1 VIQTLR
7 QVWSNPWF
15 RLVVYVLLLVVL
27 FQALSRVQS
36 AITTLVL
43 AFVFSYLTSPIVR
56 WFEQRRLPRFI
67 GVIAVYVGLGLFLAL
82 ASVLLADMVSQ
93 LSAFVA
99 NLPVILTPFFN
110 WVGGLPEQIGRV
122 QLPPALEQ
130 ALEQASLSLQS
141 LLQGFT
147 QTLLNALRAL
157 LSQGGNVIGFFASV
171 LGGVFQLLTALT
183 ISIYLLYDLPKIGE
197 TLLKAIPLPYQP
209 LALEI
214 AGKLDR
220 AVGGY
225 VRGQILVA
233 LCVGTVVGVGLWI
246 VGIPLAASL
255 GFLAFIF
262 NFIPFVGV
270 IISSIPA
277 ILLALTQ
284 NPPLIKVLL
293 TVLVLWIANQ
303 LEGNL
308 FGPQIVGRAVN
319 IHPVTAISAILIFA
333 GLFGIPGALLAVPTV
348 AFVKVMFT
356 DYYLNSRF
364 YREG

>member
-1 VIQTLR
+1 MIQTLR
-7 QVWSNPWF
+7 QVWSSPWL
-15 RLVVYVLLLVVL
+15 RLVVYVLLLIAL
-27 FQALSRVQS
+27 FQVLGQIQS
-36 AITTLVL
+36 AITTLVM

-56 WFEQRRLPRFI
+56 WFERRRLPRFI
-67 GVIAVYVGLGLFLAL
+67 GVIAVYVGLGLLLAL
-82 ASVLLADMVSQ
+82 ASVLLADMVAQ
-93 LSAFVA
+93 LSAFAA
-99 NLPVILTPFFN
+99 NLPAILTPFFN
-110 WVGGLPEQIGRV
+110 WVGGLPEQIGRI

-130 ALEQASLSLQS
+130 ALQQASLSLQT
-141 LLQGFT
+141 LLEGFT

-157 LSQGGNVIGFFASV
+157 LSQGGNVIGFIASV
-171 LGGVFQLLTALT
+171 LGGVFQLFTALT
-183 ISIYLLYDLPKIGE
+183 ISIYLLYDLPKIGQ
-197 TLLKAIPLPYQP
+197 TMLQAVPLPYQP

-225 VRGQILVA
+225 VRGQVLVA

-270 IISSIPA
+270 IISSVPA

-284 NPPLIKVLL
+284 NPPLLKALL
-293 TVLVLWIANQ
+293 TVFVLWIANQ

-308 FGPQIVGRAVN
+308 FGPQIVGKAVN
-319 IHPVTAISAILIFA
+319 IHPVTAIAAILIFA

-348 AFVKVMFT
+348 AFIKILFT

>member
-1 VIQTLR
+1 MIQTLR

-99 NLPVILTPFFN
+99 NLPAILTPFFN

>member
-1 VIQTLR
+1 MIQTLR

-93 LSAFVA
+93 LSAFAA
-99 NLPVILTPFFN
+99 NLPAILTPFFN

-171 LGGVFQLLTALT
+171 LGGVFQLFTALT

>member
-1 VIQTLR
+1 MIQTLR

-171 LGGVFQLLTALT
+171 LGGVFQLFTALT

>member
-1 VIQTLR
+1 MIQTFR
-7 QVWSNPWF
+7 QVWSNPWL
-15 RLVVYVLLLVVL
+15 RVAVYVLLIIVL
-27 FQALSRVQS
+27 FQTLGRVQS
-36 AITTLVL
+36 AVTTLVL

-56 WFEQRRLPRFI
+56 WFERRRLPRFI

-82 ASVLLADMVSQ
+82 ASVLLADMVTQ
-93 LSAFVA
+93 LSAFA
-99 NLPVILTPFFN
+99 SNLPAVLTPFFN
-110 WVGGLPEQIGRV
+110 WVGGLPEQIGRI
-122 QLPPALEQ
+122 QLPPALEL
-130 ALEQASLSLQS
+130 ALQQASSSLQS
-141 LLQGFT
+141 LLEGFT

-157 LSQGGNVIGFFASV
+157 LSQGGNIIGFIISL
-171 LGGVFQLLTALT
+171 LGGVFQLFTALT
-183 ISIYLLYDLPKIGE
+183 ISIYLLYDLPKVGQ

-209 LALEI
+209 LTLEI

-233 LCVGTVVGVGLWI
+233 LCVGTVVGLGLWI

-262 NFIPFVGV
+262 NFIPFVGI
-270 IISSIPA
+270 IISSVPA
-277 ILLALTQ
+277 LLLALTQ
-284 NPPLIKVLL
+284 NPPLLKMLL

-308 FGPQIVGRAVN
+308 FGPQIVGKAVN
-319 IHPVTAISAILIFA
+319 IHPVTAIAAILIFA
-333 GLFGIPGALLAVPTV
+333 SLFGIPGALLAVPTV
-348 AFVKVMFT
+348 AFVKILFT